1 MCDTSGKVPSGITVR
16 GGGGGGGG
24 GGAAAGDN
32 RLFGE

>member
-24 GGAAAGDN
+24 AAGDN

>member
-24 GGAAAGDN
+24 GAAGDN